1 VDAERLLRLR
11 ASPECHEFRAWLRDS
26 DGISDDAVQDLL
38 PGLRDRLGS
47 VVRGRGVRAARF
59 VVSSGA
65 GLAAGDPTGT
75 GVSVVDS
82 FIIDRLLPRPGPLA
96 WLALK
101 YPSVFKGA

>member
-26 DGISDDAVQDLL
+26 DGISDDAVEDLL
-38 PGLRDRLGS
+38 AGLRDRLGS
-47 VVRGRGVRAARF
+47 GTRSRSSCCAF
-59 VVSSGA
+59 VVSSGV
-65 GLAAGDPTGT
+65 GLATGDPTGT

-82 FIIDRLLPRPGPLA
+82 FVIDRLLPRPGPLA